1 MVRGGRSVPDPI
13 AEDKGHHEDKEE
25 DKSAKPQQVSEA
37 SLAVAAI
44 VVEDEPGEEEGVEDV
59 EAEVAVEVAPEPLPL
74 EPEEAGDDGVLQQV
88 PMVLH
93 GGGIANC
100 TKSSIKSPVCSG
112 SGSLRIRRFS
122 DEP

>member
-1 MVRGGRSVPDPI
+1 M
-13 AEDKGHHEDKEE
+13 A
-25 DKSAKPQQVSEA
+25 
-37 SLAVAAI
+37 AV

-93 GGGIANC
+93 GGGNQ
-100 TKSSIKSPVCSG
+100 SISPVHVLDPDPTFFRHADLNIG
-112 SGSLRIRRFS
+112 
-122 DEP
+122 

>member
-1 MVRGGRSVPDPI
+1 M
-13 AEDKGHHEDKEE
+13 A
-25 DKSAKPQQVSEA
+25 
-37 SLAVAAI
+37 AV

-93 GGGIANC
+93 GGGNP
-100 TKSSIKSPVCSG
+100 SISPVCSG
-112 SGSLRIRRFS
+112 SGSNFFS
-122 DEP
+122 AMQI